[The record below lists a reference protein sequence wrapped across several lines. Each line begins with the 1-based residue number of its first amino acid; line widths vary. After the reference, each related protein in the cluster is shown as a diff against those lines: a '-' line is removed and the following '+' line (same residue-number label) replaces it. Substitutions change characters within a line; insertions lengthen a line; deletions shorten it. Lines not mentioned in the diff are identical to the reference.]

1 MEYMK
6 KRTQL
11 FELNTN
17 DLKVLAN
24 SEQKSYRWDDI
35 VLRFIHKAINLVY
48 RENRKFFVKEKMNSH
63 FPINKKTECSVMYIL
78 HSA

>member
-1 MEYMK
+1 MK

-48 RENRKFFVKEKMNSH
+48 RENRKSIVKEK
-63 FPINKKTECSVMYIL
+63 
-78 HSA
+78 